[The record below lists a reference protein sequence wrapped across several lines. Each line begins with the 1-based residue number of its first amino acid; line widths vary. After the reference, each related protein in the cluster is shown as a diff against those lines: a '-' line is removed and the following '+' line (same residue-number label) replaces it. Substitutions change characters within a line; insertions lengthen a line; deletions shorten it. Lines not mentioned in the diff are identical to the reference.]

1 MPTGAVTRLPFY
13 MAIPFRAIHDIVE
26 VKSINTNPL
35 IMVADRAAIDAQNNS
50 TASLLKTVRGTLNI
64 KPAAAGTKWAPR
76 IPDRSAVH
84 LGTY

>member
-1 MPTGAVTRLPFY
+1 
-13 MAIPFRAIHDIVE
+13 MAIPCRAIHGIAE
-26 VKSINTNPL
+26 IKSVNTNPL
-35 IMVADRAAIDAQNNS
+35 IIVADGAAIDAQNNS

-64 KPAAAGTKWAPR
+64 KSAAAGTKWAPR

>member
-1 MPTGAVTRLPFY
+1 
-13 MAIPFRAIHDIVE
+13 
-26 VKSINTNPL
+26 
-35 IMVADRAAIDAQNNS
+35 MVADRAAIDAQNNS